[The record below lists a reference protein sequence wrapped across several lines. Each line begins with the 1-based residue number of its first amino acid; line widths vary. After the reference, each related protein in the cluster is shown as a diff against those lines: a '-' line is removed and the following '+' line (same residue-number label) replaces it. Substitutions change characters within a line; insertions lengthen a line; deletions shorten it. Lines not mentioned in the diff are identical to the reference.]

1 MSKKIICCVHDKKS
15 DVYEGFMVFNNTNEA
30 IRSFE
35 ITCQQNET
43 FKKWPEDFQ
52 FIHVGAIFYTPGE
65 IDEQGNIVQK
75 SEIKNIDKAILVLA
89 EAKDF
94 VKSPVNQQTTNEK
107 TTK

>member
-1 MSKKIICCVHDKKS
+1 MI
-15 DVYEGFMVFNNTNEA
+15 FNNTQEA

-35 ITCQQNET
+35 ITCQQNDT

-52 FIHVGAIFYTPGE
+52 FIHVGEVLFENGE
-65 IDEQGNIVQK
+65 INEKN
-75 SEIKNIDKAILVLA
+75 EITKKGKINNVAATILVLA

-94 VKSPVNQQTTNEK
+94 VKSPVISQTTNEK